1 MVKHSIKLLLIS
13 LLIFGMQCRDTEPTP
28 VNPIDQLP
36 PATQTGENTI
46 GYLLNGEAIT
56 ITNTSKMT
64 AIYQQGILIIGSSKD
79 DDIKELGM
87 SITLREAINIGNPH
101 TLTNPPTSKAVYSI
115 TLNSIPSICF
125 YEENDT
131 YSGSLTITFFDPI
144 NFIVSGLFEYSTAND
159 MCDPD
164 TIVVTNGR
172 FDMQY
177 IP

>member
-1 MVKHSIKLLLIS
+1 MRKVLQSILLIGLLGCNSQCENIEPKS
-13 LLIFGMQCRDTEPTP
+13 LD
-28 VNPIDQLP
+28 PIDQLP
-36 PATQTGENTI
+36 PITQTGENTF

-64 AIYQQGILIIGSSKD
+64 AIYQQGILILGSSKD

-87 SITLREAINIGNPH
+87 GITLRESINIGNH
-101 TLTNPPTSKAVYSI
+101 YTLTNPPKSEAVYSI

-164 TIVVTNGR
+164 TIVITNGR